1 MKFSVLFQNFQYL
14 EKWQGFDNA
23 NCTWEPKHH
32 LPDHVISNYVPTQ
45 VGEHRL
51 KHFSAAFERAVY
63 GRLKSKNPV
72 LSVFVELDVFRY
84 IFGDVSTKLCDLN
97 DFKSLNLS
105 ENWYYNLNSDGTG
118 KKIKFP
124 IKVSARLTM
133 RKIYVKNEDKLVQK
147 TLPIEKCRVYSCT
160 RVRKT
165 RVLNHKTQPSG
176 F

>member
-1 MKFSVLFQNFQYL
+1 M
-14 EKWQGFDNA
+14 
-23 NCTWEPKHH
+23 
-32 LPDHVISNYVPTQ
+32 
-45 VGEHRL
+45 
-51 KHFSAAFERAVY
+51 
-63 GRLKSKNPV
+63 

-105 ENWYYNLNSDGTG
+105 ENLYYNLNSDGTG

-147 TLPIEKCRVYSCT
+147 TLPIEKCSVYSCT
-160 RVRKT
+160 KACT
-165 RVLNHKTQPSG
+165 IDDLL
-176 F
+176 